1 MVNSV
6 STSSTNS
13 TSNSSSAQSTN
24 SPIMGK
30 DDFMKMMIAQL
41 QNQDP
46 LNPMDGTQF
55 SAQLAQFSTLEQMQ
69 NLNSTMTAAVNANAQ
84 LTQSVNNTLVA
95 TLIGKNVKLD
105 GNSVVL
111 NGQSNVNLGYNLPL
125 EAQSVSVNIYN
136 SSGALVKTITD
147 CSTTKGDNKL
157 SWDLTDNSGNKLAD
171 GNYTFEISAKSYD
184 GSDMTTTSFKI
195 GSVTGVKFT
204 SNGTVILVDGADYN
218 ISDISEV
225 LDPNNGGG
233 N

>member
-6 STSSTNS
+6 STSGSA
-13 TSNSSSAQSTN
+13 SNSSSAQSTN
-24 SPIMGK
+24 NQIMGK

-55 SAQLAQFSTLEQMQ
+55 ASQLAQFSTLEQLQ
-69 NLNSTMTAAVNANAQ
+69 NLNTTMTASVNANAQ

-105 GNSVVL
+105 GNSLVL
-111 NGQSNVNLGYNLPL
+111 SGQKSIDLGYNLPAD
-125 EAQSVSVNIYN
+125 AQNVEMKIYN
-136 SSGALVKTITD
+136 SSGALVKTISG
-147 CSTTKGDNKL
+147 CSGTKGDNKL
-157 SWDLTDNSGNKLAD
+157 SWDLTDDNGNKLPD
-171 GNYTFEISAKSYD
+171 GNYTFEVTAQNLN
-184 GSDMTTTSFKI
+184 GSDMTTTTFKI
-195 GSVTGVKFT
+195 GPVSGVKFT
-204 SNGTVILVDGADYN
+204 SNGTVILVDGAEYS